1 LYPLTISREHEREGW
16 RGESRRFGEAV
27 AILIGDLAHSYAET
41 ARYIGMCQLLG
52 LQTTGGADFHGHPG
66 SAPPGAFGISSEG
79 LAALRA
85 RRRSGPA
92 PAAVLGSGP

>member
-1 LYPLTISREHEREGW
+1 
-16 RGESRRFGEAV
+16 
-27 AILIGDLAHSYAET
+27 
-41 ARYIGMCQLLG
+41 MCQLLG